1 MKLKHN
7 KKRNTAF
14 LYESL
19 VKEITKAVVNNDTK
33 HKNILVSIVKEHFSK
48 GSNLREELDLFK
60 VLSETKHVDL
70 YTAERLITE
79 TKKQYDK
86 LDKKAIFEK
95 QSELINQMNKAVGKS
110 AFAAFV
116 PNYRHLA
123 TISQLFVSG
132 LNVKEQVLLERN
144 LIGAMIA
151 KPGQAVKAKE
161 MPHVD
166 GLVFKTIIENF
177 NKKYDGQL
185 LAEQKELLNRYILS
199 FNASEVEFKVYLNE
213 ELARVKEEIAK
224 LSEDE
229 IIANDMEL
237 SEKLERV
244 KEVVGR
250 FQMKKINTE
259 MIEKVLQV
267 QKLIKE
273 CSE

>member
-19 VKEITKAVVNNDTK
+19 VKEITKAVVSNDTK
-33 HKNILVSIVKEHFSK
+33 RKNTLVSIIREHFSK
-48 GSNLREELDLFK
+48 GSYLREELDLFK
-60 VLSETKHVDL
+60 VLTETKHVDL

-79 TKKQYDK
+79 TKRQYDK
-86 LDKKAIFEK
+86 FDKKAIFEK

-123 TISQLFVSG
+123 TISQLFISG

-177 NKKYDGQL
+177 NKKYNGQL

-213 ELARVKEEIAK
+213 ELVRIKREVAK

-229 IIANDMEL
+229 TIANDTEL

-250 FQMKKINTE
+250 FQTKKINTE

>member
-33 HKNILVSIVKEHFSK
+33 RKNILVSIVKEHFSK

-70 YTAERLITE
+70 YTAERLVTE
-79 TKKQYDK
+79 TKRQYDK

-132 LNVKEQVLLERN
+132 LSVKEQVLLERN

-151 KPGQAVKAKE
+151 KPGQTVKAKE

-177 NKKYDGQL
+177 NKKYNGQL
-185 LAEQKELLNRYILS
+185 LAEQKDLLNRYILS

-213 ELARVKEEIAK
+213 ELARIKEEVVK

-229 IIANDMEL
+229 TIANDTEL

-250 FQMKKINTE
+250 FQTKKINTE